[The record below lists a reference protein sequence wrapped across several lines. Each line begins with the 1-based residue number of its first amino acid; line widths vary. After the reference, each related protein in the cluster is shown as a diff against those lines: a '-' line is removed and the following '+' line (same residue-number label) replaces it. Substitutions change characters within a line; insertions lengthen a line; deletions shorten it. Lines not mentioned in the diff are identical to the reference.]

1 MNEFLSGIRRVF
13 AYARVSTKH
22 QSGLSID
29 GQFRMCERFAEFYN
43 MTIVGKFSDKET
55 GKVNTREQ
63 FDVMLERVYAGEVD
77 GILCEKYDRF
87 SRAGASGEV
96 LIQKIEKETGIR
108 VIAVAELMDTT
119 TPVGRAMRGMRMLF
133 AALER
138 EETVDRT
145 IRRMKDMARY
155 AYWMGGQPPLGY
167 KVIDVQDKE
176 GKLRKKL
183 AIDEETA
190 PLVRKIFELY
200 ADGKSQAQI
209 VDWLNAQGY
218 KTSRGG
224 AFTKQ
229 SLHDILHN
237 EKYRGIYT
245 YFKGTKH
252 NHHAKRDDVVRVPGG
267 VPAIIDEELWD
278 QVQKRFRA
286 HAGYKHRYLLAGL
299 LKCGRCGG
307 YMHGHGG
314 KEPDYR
320 CIKHKPRLTIRK
332 SKIEDF
338 VLAYIKYEILEA
350 VTDID
355 FELMAHEINAQ
366 ATQRDHTRKQMID
379 KLTLELSRL
388 QTDEERLIQA
398 IKAGIGL
405 EGLKE
410 EAQKIKQRKEEIK
423 LKLSQLRGPGGNDYI
438 KVQELKENWELM
450 KKRFYEGTSEQKE
463 MVVRQLIDEVILH
476 PSGYIQVIQK

>member
-1 MNEFLSGIRRVF
+1 
-13 AYARVSTKH
+13 
-22 QSGLSID
+22 
-29 GQFRMCERFAEFYN
+29 
-43 MTIVGKFSDKET
+43 
-55 GKVNTREQ
+55 
-63 FDVMLERVYAGEVD
+63 
-77 GILCEKYDRF
+77 
-87 SRAGASGEV
+87 
-96 LIQKIEKETGIR
+96 
-108 VIAVAELMDTT
+108 
-119 TPVGRAMRGMRMLF
+119 MRMLF

-155 AYWMGGQPPLGY
+155 AYWMGGKPPLGY
-167 KVIDVQDKE
+167 RVIDVQDKE
-176 GKLRKKL
+176 GKTRKKL

-200 ADGKSQAQI
+200 ASGKSQAQI

-224 AFTKQ
+224 HFTKQ

-237 EKYRGIYT
+237 EKYIGIYT

-267 VPAIIDEELWD
+267 LPAIIDEELWD

-286 HAGYKHRYLLAGL
+286 HAGRKHRYMLAGL

-320 CIKHKPRLTIRK
+320 CTAHVPRLTIRK
-332 SKIEDF
+332 NKIEEY
-338 VLAYIKYEILEA
+338 VLQYVKYEIFESA
-350 VTDID
+350 TDGD
-355 FELMAHEINAQ
+355 FELMAQEINIQ
-366 ATQRDHTRKQMID
+366 AERQDKTRQRMLDRLRLD
-379 KLTLELSRL
+379 LARL
-388 QTDEERLIQA
+388 QAEEERIVEA
-398 IKAGIGL
+398 IKAGVGL
-405 EGLKE
+405 DLLRDEAEELKRKKE
-410 EAQKIKQRKEEIK
+410 ELNLKIAQLENPQGRE
-423 LKLSQLRGPGGNDYI
+423 YV

-450 KKRFYEGTSEQKE
+450 KKRVYEGTFEQKE
-463 MVVRQLIDEVILH
+463 AVIRKLIDEVILH
-476 PSGYIQVIQK
+476 PSGYIQIVQK